1 MAIEDFLRQQ
11 ESTDLLRFTTAGSVD
26 DGKSTLIG
34 RLLYE
39 SQAIC
44 EDQIA
49 SVRRSTRQD
58 LGGEI
63 DFSLFTD
70 GLAAEREQGITIDV
84 AYRYFAT
91 PRRRFIIADTPGH
104 EQYTRNMV
112 TGASTADLA
121 VILIDAR
128 KGLLVQSKR
137 HAFISSLLG
146 IPHVVVAVNK
156 MDLVDYSRDVFESIV
171 RDYEEFARKLETKD
185 ISFIPL
191 SALKGDNVV
200 SRSSRMPWFQGE
212 TLLYTLE
219 NTYIGS
225 DRNLIDLRFPV
236 QCVIRP
242 DLTFRGFAGSVESGI
257 LRKGDEIVVLP
268 SGKPSRVKRISTF
281 DGEQDEAHPFHAVTV
296 ELEDEVDVSRGNMIV
311 HRKNL
316 PRLARELDAIVVWM
330 HEAPLELNR
339 VYLVRQGTDTVRGQF
354 TSLPYRI
361 NPNTLRREDAD
372 GLGLNE
378 IGRVELKVFRP
389 LAMDEYRRNRRT
401 GSFVVI
407 HPLTNATVGAGMI
420 IERGR
425 RESAYEEDDETA
437 VRKNLTRTSGKVTR
451 QDRERLLGQRPV
463 TIWLTGLSGAGK
475 STLAYALEDA
485 LFQRGHLC
493 HTLDGDNV
501 RHGLNADLGFGEAD
515 RKENIRRV
523 AQVASLFNDAG
534 VIVVSAFISPFRE
547 DREQARAI
555 VGGERFVE
563 VFVDAPLGV
572 CEERDPKGLYRK
584 ARAGAIPDF
593 TGISSPYEEPSN
605 PEVRVPTD
613 RMAPEEG
620 AAAVIAHLEAR
631 GYLKAH

>member
-1 MAIEDFLRQQ
+1 MSIEDFLAEQK
-11 ESTDLLRFTTAGSVD
+11 STDLLRLTTAGSVD

-39 SQAIC
+39 SQALC
-44 EDQIA
+44 LDTIA
-49 SVRRSTRQD
+49 SVRKSTRQD

-121 VILIDAR
+121 IILVDAR
-128 KGLLVQSKR
+128 KGLLIQSKR

-146 IPHVVVAVNK
+146 IPHVVVAINK
-156 MDLVDYSRDVFESIV
+156 MDLVDYSQEVFDRIV
-171 RDYEEFARKLETKD
+171 SDYEQFASKLQVKD
-185 ISFIPL
+185 LSFIPL

-200 SRSSRMPWFQGE
+200 TRSERMPWYLGE

-236 QCVIRP
+236 QYVIRP
-242 DLTFRGFAGSVESGI
+242 DLTFRGFAGCVESGT
-257 LRKGDEIVVLP
+257 LRRGDEVVVLP
-268 SGKPSRVKRISTF
+268 SGKSSRVKRIATF
-281 DGEQDEAHPFHAVTV
+281 DGDLEEAIPYQAVTV
-296 ELEDEVDVSRGNMIV
+296 ELEDEVDVSRGNMLV

-316 PRLARELDAIVVWM
+316 PRLGRELDAMIVWM
-330 HEAPLELNR
+330 HETALETDR
-339 VYLVRQGTDTVRGQF
+339 VYLIRQGTDLVRGQF
-354 TSLPYRI
+354 SKLNYRI
-361 NPNTLRREDAD
+361 NPNTLSRESAD

-378 IGRVELKVFRP
+378 IGRAELKVFRP
-389 LAMDEYRRNRRT
+389 LAMDEYTRNRRT
-401 GSFVVI
+401 GSFVII
-407 HPLTNATVGAGMI
+407 HPITNATVGAGMI

-425 RESAYEEDDETA
+425 MEPAYEAEQNRAE
-437 VRKNLTRTSGKVTR
+437 RNLTRTRGSVTGA
-451 QDRERLLGQRPV
+451 DRERLLGQKPV

-475 STLAYALEDA
+475 STLAYALESL
-485 LFQRGHLC
+485 LFAEGHLC
-493 HTLDGDNV
+493 HTLDGDNI
-501 RHGLNADLGFGEAD
+501 RHGLNADLGFSETD

-534 VIVVSAFISPFRE
+534 VIVLSAFISPFRE
-547 DREQARAI
+547 DREAARAI
-555 VGGERFVE
+555 VGSGRFLE
-563 VFVDAPLGV
+563 VFVDAPLDV
-572 CEERDPKGLYRK
+572 CEDRDPKGLYRK
-584 ARAGAIPDF
+584 ARAGNIPDF
-593 TGISSPYEEPSN
+593 TGISSPYEEPLK
-605 PEVRVPTD
+605 PEIHVRTD
-613 RMAPEEG
+613 QSSAEQG
-620 AAAVIAHLEAR
+620 AALILEWLR
-631 GYLKAH
+631 KHGNLKAQ